1 MAGVCKSETWLWT
14 EFKKLNVFMPWQAFE
29 EGAEILYQIF
39 GPGLL
44 GSWAGGNLCKSEIA
58 PKAISLH
65 DLAGAGAKSA
75 KNGTR
80 FRLRLPRSAIAL
92 FLRTDQQGK
101 LKRRWCS

>member
-1 MAGVCKSETWLWT
+1 M
-14 EFKKLNVFMPWQAFE
+14 
-29 EGAEILYQIF
+29 
-39 GPGLL
+39 
-44 GSWAGGNLCKSEIA
+44 CKSEIA
-58 PKAISLH
+58 QKAISLH

-101 LKRRWCS
+101 LNGRNGAHEDLLNVDNRYRLDWRCEGGY

>member
-58 PKAISLH
+58 QKAISLH

-80 FRLRLPRSAIAL
+80 YRQSFPGQQLPCFSELTSRAN
-92 FLRTDQQGK
+92 
-101 LKRRWCS
+101 